1 VSDERDPNPSADR
14 ESETFGALPGNNA
27 AGWSPD
33 DAVVTTGPASEGDLD
48 VESDDGTRHEGAG
61 DDWAADDDAGDD
73 WAADGGAG
81 DGVAP
86 DDGAEDGDQPTDP
99 DEPADD
105 RLHTALPPK
114 LESWRRR
121 SATGAILTG
130 FALGLQQAFEK
141 EHEQPSIIM
150 QTSGDPPRDLPVEA
164 EFEHA
169 RPRQSVVS
177 IRPWLLANAAPT
189 EDPESG
195 ASDTDTDGDGEP
207 APGRDSDSEDS

>member
-1 VSDERDPNPSADR
+1 VVSDEPDPDSSAKR
-14 ESETFGALPGNNA
+14 EAETFDAPPANGA
-27 AGWSPD
+27 AGWSGSAEDP
-33 DAVVTTGPASEGDLD
+33 VVTTGPASEGDLD
-48 VESDDGTRHEGAG
+48 V
-61 DDWAADDDAGDD
+61 
-73 WAADGGAG
+73 
-81 DGVAP
+81 AP
-86 DDGAEDGDQPTDP
+86 HDGAEDDGQPTDP

-114 LESWRRR
+114 VEAWRRR

-141 EHEQPSIIM
+141 EHEQPAIIM

-164 EFEHA
+164 EVEHA

-195 ASDTDTDGDGEP
+195 ASDSGASDSDADGKP